1 MTADYDFIV
10 IGSGSAGSVLANRLS
25 EDRTNR
31 VLVLEYGGSDWGP
44 FIQMPSA
51 LSYPMNMS
59 TYDWRLRSEPE
70 PQLNNR
76 SLVTPRGKVIGGSS
90 SINGMVY
97 VRGHARD
104 FDTWA
109 EMGADG
115 WAFRD
120 VQPYFKRLETSHGGE
135 DGWRGTD
142 GPMHVTRGK
151 RDNPL
156 YQAFIEAGR
165 QAGYPVTNDYNGRQQ
180 EGFGPFEMTVWKG
193 QRWSA
198 ANAYL
203 KPALKRRNLKL
214 ETRAMARHILLDG
227 KKAVGVEYE
236 QNGQIK
242 TARANR
248 EVILSASA
256 INSPKLLQLSGIG
269 DPEDLIAAG
278 ITPIHHLKGVGANLQ
293 DHLEVYM
300 QVECLQPVSLNR
312 RLGLIS
318 KGLIGLEWLL
328 FKTGLGTTNHFESCA
343 FIRSKAGVEYPDIQY
358 HFLPGAIRYDGRKA
372 VKGDGF
378 QVHVGPNR
386 MKSRGHTKLRSPDPK
401 AAPEIR
407 FRYLNHPDDM
417 VDFITCIKLT
427 REIFNQPAL
436 APFKG
441 REIQPGEEATS
452 DEALAAFIRAHAESA
467 FHPCGTCKIGARDD
481 PMAVVDPE
489 CRVIGIDNLRVV
501 DSSLFPLIT
510 NGNLNAPSLMTG
522 EKAADHILGKT
533 PLPASNLEPWINPN
547 WQTSQR

>member
-1 MTADYDFIV
+1 MTNVDFIV
-10 IGSGSAGSVLANRLS
+10 IGSGSAGSVLASRLS
-25 EDRTNR
+25 EDKANR

-59 TYDWRLRSEPE
+59 TYDWGLKSEPE
-70 PQLNNR
+70 PELNNR
-76 SLVTPRGKVIGGSS
+76 TLVTPRGKVIGGSS

-109 EMGADG
+109 DMGAAG
-115 WAFRD
+115 WAFKD
-120 VQPYFKRLETSHGGE
+120 VQPYFKRMETSHGGE
-135 DGWRGTD
+135 DGWRGTN

-156 YQAFIEAGR
+156 YQAFIEAGH
-165 QAGYPVTNDYNGRQQ
+165 QAGYPITKDYNGRQQ

-203 KPALKRRNLKL
+203 KPALKRHNLKL
-214 ETRAMARHILLDG
+214 ETRALVRRILLDG

-236 QNGQIK
+236 QGGQIK
-242 TARANR
+242 TVLANR

-269 DPEDLIAAG
+269 DPEDLVAAG
-278 ITPIHHLKGVGANLQ
+278 VSPAHELRGVGANLQ
-293 DHLEVYM
+293 DHLEIYM
-300 QVECLQPVSLNR
+300 QAECLQPVSLNR
-312 RLGLIS
+312 RLGLVS

-328 FKTGLGTTNHFESCA
+328 FKTGLGATNHFESCA

-358 HFLPGAIRYDGRKA
+358 HFLPGAIRYDGKKA

-401 AAPEIR
+401 TAPEIR
-407 FRYLNHPDDM
+407 FNYLSHPDDM
-417 VDFITCIKLT
+417 ADFITCIRLT
-427 REIFNQPAL
+427 REIFEQPAL

-441 REIQPGEEATS
+441 REIQPGENAQS
-452 DEALAAFIRAHAESA
+452 DDAIASFIRAHAESA
-467 FHPCGTCKIGARDD
+467 FHPCGTCRMGAVDD

-489 CRVIGIDNLRVV
+489 CRVIGIDNLRVA

-533 PLPASNLEPWINPN
+533 PLPPSNLEPWINPN